1 MLKTNEVLAPQSG
14 GRNFT
19 DIFLGGGGHKLA
31 ARRPIQT
38 SANFEALYIFTGL
51 RHQNFQ
57 IGKCFKFEGAL
68 YSGVG
73 GATRSSRSRLFDVS
87 RAELLSHTT
96 NLNAFVLTPAV
107 PIYRDRALK
116 EGEYQLPVA
125 IFDVRDVNILVS

>member
-51 RHQNFQ
+51 RHQT
-57 IGKCFKFEGAL
+57 FKLGNVSNLKAL
-68 YSGVG
+68 FTAGVG